1 MEFVETTLKSWGF
14 DSLVEV
20 FQANDV
26 DYEVFLSL
34 SEEMIKELIPKV
46 RLRYK
51 FKQRY
56 TQFQQKN
63 LILTIDTSN
72 VQAFEV
78 VDENNE
84 YLKSFKTILKI
95 PAYCLKFKLHRKVFV
110 SVRY

>member
-72 VQAFEV
+72 VQSLSDTEIQSPITTIS
-78 VDENNE
+78 ENPRE
-84 YLKSFKTILKI
+84 SSSK
-95 PAYCLKFKLHRKVFV
+95 
-110 SVRY
+110 